1 MRRLMVIF
9 LVLGLAM
16 ASGISCSPTKTTGGS
31 PGKLTVAATIFP
43 LADIARAVGGSQ
55 VEVFTLLPP
64 GASPHTFEA
73 TPQQG
78 RQLSEADIF
87 LEIGAG
93 LDSWAGRLAQAANPD
108 LRLVTVTE
116 GMDLLPASPGEHE
129 HEHEEEI
136 LGDPHIWLD
145 PVLVEKVIAPM
156 VCRELMESLPDQ
168 EDYFREKLREYQRE
182 LARLDREI
190 KEAVGGFRQKKFISF
205 HATWGYFAR
214 RYGLEER
221 ASVVEYPGKEPSARW
236 LAALSRQIKEEGI
249 QAVFIEPQFNPRPAE
264 LLAEE
269 TGSRVYILDPIGGEG
284 LEGRDSY
291 LKLMRYNL
299 KVLEEALH

>member
-1 MRRLMVIF
+1 MVIF

-31 PGKLTVAATIFP
+31 SGKLTVAATIFP

-108 LRLVTVTE
+108 LLLVTVTE
-116 GMDLLPASPGEHE
+116 GMDLL
-129 HEHEEEI
+129 
-136 LGDPHIWLD
+136 
-145 PVLVEKVIAPM
+145 
-156 VCRELMESLPDQ
+156 
-168 EDYFREKLREYQRE
+168 
-182 LARLDREI
+182 
-190 KEAVGGFRQKKFISF
+190 
-205 HATWGYFAR
+205 
-214 RYGLEER
+214 
-221 ASVVEYPGKEPSARW
+221 
-236 LAALSRQIKEEGI
+236 
-249 QAVFIEPQFNPRPAE
+249 
-264 LLAEE
+264 
-269 TGSRVYILDPIGGEG
+269 
-284 LEGRDSY
+284 
-291 LKLMRYNL
+291 
-299 KVLEEALH
+299 